1 MKTSANR
8 KISVTLPDCLVE
20 EMDKIALTLNR
31 SRSEIMALAVK
42 QYVGERKKIELKE
55 QMKKGYLEMSEINL
69 NLAEESLLSD
79 ENACEIYEKFLGEEN
94 VPFIGGMNLGCKT
107 R

>member
-1 MKTSANR
+1 MKLWTNR

-42 QYVGERKKIELKE
+42 QYVGERKKIEAKE
-55 QMKKGYLEMSEINL
+55 QMKKGYLEMGEINL
-69 NLAEESLLSD
+69 ELAHESLLSD
-79 ENACEIYEKFLGEEN
+79 ENACEIYEKYLGEE
-94 VPFIGGMNLGCKT
+94 
-107 R
+107 